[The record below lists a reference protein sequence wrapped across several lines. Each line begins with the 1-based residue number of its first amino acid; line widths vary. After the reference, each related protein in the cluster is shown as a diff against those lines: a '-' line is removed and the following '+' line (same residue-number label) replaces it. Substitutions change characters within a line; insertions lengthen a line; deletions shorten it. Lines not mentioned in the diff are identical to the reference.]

1 MITNQLKKSIT
12 LYRNQ
17 FEHFTEEMFQSN
29 QIERLSIELDSI
41 MFRIKYMN
49 KNNLD
54 MDKIPYWRDEFSKK
68 AIQMR
73 KCFSKFL
80 FEFVCKI
87 ITIPNEYKLD
97 DLIDILAEDV
107 KIDQSYVKFDMIV
120 ISDNCGFLRYI
131 DDSIPDDVYNM
142 FPDEYFRFYTDSYND
157 GIAKAFP
164 ELFEIKHQ
172 KEIGTGDDSDVFVH
186 SVTLQTSEA
195 CNLQCFPKGTKIRM
209 ANGSSK
215 DISEI
220 EIGDEILGV
229 DEGIIDDEMAE
240 ESDWFYDE
248 ERIHPTKVTK
258 IFIQK
263 SEVVGY
269 GWRNYETYT
278 DENGNDAI
286 EEKDCHW
293 ITPEHPCLTID
304 REYKPFIDVINDI
317 HSGFVMYAPR
327 WGVDSVGSDELL
339 LSDYRK
345 EVTVYNLETE
355 CHTFIADDLI
365 VHNCTYCVGPDTLI
379 HMAESTVKKIK
390 DIQVGD
396 VVKVFD
402 EYPPLKDIH
411 PTKLNLKDQF
421 YDAKVTQVFKHTD
434 QVVEIKSPYIR
445 RHLYITKNHRV
456 LTNTGWKMVGSLIPS
471 MDKIAIRDRN
481 NINFTSN
488 YVIYD
493 EYSETEVYNIETE
506 SGTYVANGLCVHN
519 CYQFN
524 KTPMRM
530 DYDTAIEFIENLV
543 TDKYGFVNRYNSP
556 ALILEFI
563 GGEPFLEI
571 DLTRKV
577 YEYFLKR
584 CYELDHPWFMLH
596 RLSICSNGLLYFD
609 PKVQSFFKDYHSQI
623 SFNISIDG
631 NKELH
636 DSCRIQPNHEGSYD
650 IAMAALNHFNNN
662 YNTERNSKMT
672 LAPSNIKYL
681 SESVIDFINNG
692 MTVINLNCV
701 FEEGWEIEHAQLEY
715 KELVKVADYLL
726 SHNLENIF
734 ISIFRDRQEGPM
746 GRESDGNF
754 CGAAGSMISVR
765 PNGQLYP
772 CIRFMPSS
780 LSDDRKDYCMG
791 TVKEGMIGRDQNS
804 EVLQEL
810 DSLTRRSQSNDICYE
825 CPIANVCANC
835 SSMGLVVFNNVNKKT
850 TFTCIMTIAE
860 TLANLYY
867 WNAMAI
873 KHPEW
878 NMKARR
884 NVLPDQWSLNIISE
898 EELDLLKKMEILALM
913 NENE

>member
-186 SVTLQTSEA
+186 SVTLQTSET

-456 LTNTGWKMVGSLIPS
+456 LTNTGWKMVGSLIPRS
-471 MDKIAIRDRN
+471 
-481 NINFTSN
+481 
-488 YVIYD
+488 
-493 EYSETEVYNIETE
+493 
-506 SGTYVANGLCVHN
+506 
-519 CYQFN
+519 
-524 KTPMRM
+524 
-530 DYDTAIEFIENLV
+530 
-543 TDKYGFVNRYNSP
+543 
-556 ALILEFI
+556 
-563 GGEPFLEI
+563 
-571 DLTRKV
+571 
-577 YEYFLKR
+577 KR
-584 CYELDHPWFMLH
+584 H
-596 RLSICSNGLLYFD
+596 
-609 PKVQSFFKDYHSQI
+609 
-623 SFNISIDG
+623 
-631 NKELH
+631 
-636 DSCRIQPNHEGSYD
+636 
-650 IAMAALNHFNNN
+650 
-662 YNTERNSKMT
+662 
-672 LAPSNIKYL
+672 
-681 SESVIDFINNG
+681 
-692 MTVINLNCV
+692 
-701 FEEGWEIEHAQLEY
+701 
-715 KELVKVADYLL
+715 
-726 SHNLENIF
+726 
-734 ISIFRDRQEGPM
+734 
-746 GRESDGNF
+746 
-754 CGAAGSMISVR
+754 
-765 PNGQLYP
+765 
-772 CIRFMPSS
+772 
-780 LSDDRKDYCMG
+780 
-791 TVKEGMIGRDQNS
+791 
-804 EVLQEL
+804 
-810 DSLTRRSQSNDICYE
+810 
-825 CPIANVCANC
+825 
-835 SSMGLVVFNNVNKKT
+835 
-850 TFTCIMTIAE
+850 
-860 TLANLYY
+860 
-867 WNAMAI
+867 
-873 KHPEW
+873 
-878 NMKARR
+878 
-884 NVLPDQWSLNIISE
+884 
-898 EELDLLKKMEILALM
+898 
-913 NENE
+913 